1 MCHKS
6 KDQTGVSIKISK
18 FIVVSTIVTL
28 LSSISFLIFDYFV
41 PMDISATKDI
51 SRVVKSSDESWLYA
65 QTNSSDKWRFGIDIE
80 EIDPHYIDMLLA
92 FEDRNFYSH
101 YGVDILAMLRAIS
114 QLIAN
119 QRVVSG
125 GSTITMQLARLLKPK
140 PRTISSKLIEMV
152 NALQLELHYSKKE
165 ILSAY
170 LTLTPYGG
178 NVEGLVAASMR
189 YFGKLPDRLTASQ
202 SALLVA
208 LPQSPERNRPDRY
221 LSDATKARDRVLKM
235 AYDRGLI
242 NGYEYNLSISQ
253 RASSKIYRFPRY
265 APHLSSKIL
274 FENNISREISTTLDI
289 SIQKELEVW
298 AKGKSYLLPKDTTMA
313 MVVAENSNSSIVAYL
328 GSHDRFS
335 SSVSG
340 FVDMVRS
347 IRSPGSTLKP
357 FIYALAFDKHLIHP
371 YSIIIDKESRF
382 GDYMPHN
389 FSNRYSGEVT
399 VAYALQHSLNIP
411 AVKILHRVG
420 VGDFVDRLEGV
431 VGRVYIPKD
440 RATLPIALG
449 GLGLSLW
456 QLTQLYVTLANYGV
470 SSPLHYLPS
479 IGGQKLLR
487 FCDAKS
493 AKMTTA
499 ILRELQ
505 PPDGFVN
512 RNGRIAYKTGTSY
525 GYRDNWTIAYSSD
538 YTIAVWVGKPNNA
551 TQSQFTGRSMA
562 APLAFEAFSILDNL
576 KPISDWSWR
585 SSFLSHTPPKALRY
599 FSKREYLED
608 RDRLKFVYPRA
619 DSRYR
624 SAGCSKTLVDI
635 KIDRGKRP
643 YYWYIDNLPMD
654 INRSYTT
661 LPFDYGSHTITV
673 IDSRGEKISRDIW
686 IDRPEC

>member
-1 MCHKS
+1 
-6 KDQTGVSIKISK
+6 
-18 FIVVSTIVTL
+18 
-28 LSSISFLIFDYFV
+28 
-41 PMDISATKDI
+41 MDISAIKDR
-51 SRVVKSSDESWLYA
+51 SRVVKSSDGSWLYA
-65 QTNSSDKWRFGIDIE
+65 QTNSSDKWRFDVDVDD
-80 EIDPHYIDMLLA
+80 IDPHYIDMLLA

-101 YGVDILAMLRAIS
+101 YGVDILAMFRAVS

-119 QRVVSG
+119 QRIVSG

-140 PRTISSKLIEMV
+140 PRTISSKLIEMI
-152 NALQLELHYSKKE
+152 NALQLELHYSKDE

-221 LSDATKARDRVLKM
+221 LSNATKARDRVLKI
-235 AYDRGLI
+235 AYEKDLI
-242 NGYEYNLSISQ
+242 NSYEYNISISQ
-253 RASSKIYRFPRY
+253 KPSTKLYRFPRY
-265 APHLSSKIL
+265 APHLSNKIL
-274 FENNISREISTTLDI
+274 SDDNISKEISTTIDI
-289 SIQKELEVW
+289 SIQKELGIW
-298 AKGKSYLLPKDTTMA
+298 AKGKSYLLPKNTTIA
-313 MVVAENSNSSIVAYL
+313 MLIVQNSNSSIVAYL

-335 SSVSG
+335 SRVSG

-399 VAYALQHSLNIP
+399 VAYALQKSLNIP
-411 AVKILHRVG
+411 AVKVLYRVG
-420 VGDFVDRLEGV
+420 VGDFVDRLESI
-431 VGRVYIPKD
+431 VGRVHIPKG

-479 IGGQKLLR
+479 SQSQKLSR

-505 PPDGFVN
+505 PPDGFIN

-525 GYRDNWTIAYSSD
+525 GYRDSWTIAYSSD
-538 YTIAVWVGKPNNA
+538 YTVAVWVGKPNNA
-551 TQSQFTGRSMA
+551 TQSQLTGRSIA
-562 APLAFEAFSILDNL
+562 APLAFEAFSLLDSL
-576 KPISDWSWR
+576 KSISDWSWR
-585 SSFLSHTPPKALRY
+585 SNFISHNPPKALRY
-599 FSKREYLED
+599 FNKRDHFED
-608 RDRLKFVYPRA
+608 RDRLKFVYPRR

-624 SAGCSKTLVDI
+624 SAGCSETLVDI
-635 KIDRGKRP
+635 KIDRGKKP
-643 YYWYIDNLPMD
+643 YYWYIDDTPMD

-661 LPFDYGSHTITV
+661 LPFDYGSHTITI
-673 IDSRGEKISRDIW
+673 IDSSGDKISRDIW
-686 IDRPEC
+686 VDRPEC